1 MKPFFP
7 QARRQNGDSEVQA
20 LHAAPAHALPAL
32 RRRAHP
38 RKRPCA
44 RGRLHRRRYGPLGS
58 RVRLPRRRR
67 FDPRPVDDAEGR
79 LVLLRQR
86 NLLEPQDRGR
96 HPREREPHVAHR
108 HAPARPQHG
117 EPLPLRAHPPRV
129 RGRILRGHSRARR
142 GRLRHARYLFPGRHQ
157 DRGQRQQVHVR
168 AEEVHRQVPGGA
180 PPQGA
185 RPPRGD
191 RRAGR
196 RGGGAGPRRPL
207 RSRRRRDPRRRG
219 QDQREA
225 QGQARGGRR
234 QRRRGQGAEKGLRR
248 HRPRLSPQDGGTS
261 GSRPPSP
268 AARASRKRTRT
279 PRSCG

>member
-79 LVLLRQR
+79 PVLLCQR
-86 NLLEPQDRGR
+86 HILEPQDRGR

-142 GRLRHARYLFPGRHQ
+142 GRLRHARYLLPGRTKIEANANKFTFVWKKSTDKYQ
-157 DRGQRQQVHVR
+157 EALRRKVR
-168 AEEVHRQVPGGA
+168 AHLEAIDALDDEEDALA
-180 PPQGA
+180 PPT
-185 RPPRGD
+185 PPRSTPT
-191 RRAGR
+191 RSA
-196 RGGGAGPRRPL
+196 APRTGSTR
-207 RSRRRRDPRRRG
+207 
-219 QDQREA
+219 
-225 QGQARGGRR
+225 
-234 QRRRGQGAEKGLRR
+234 
-248 HRPRLSPQDGGTS
+248 
-261 GSRPPSP
+261 GSRPSER
-268 AARASRKRTRT
+268 RAKAKT
-279 PRSCG
+279 PRPRS